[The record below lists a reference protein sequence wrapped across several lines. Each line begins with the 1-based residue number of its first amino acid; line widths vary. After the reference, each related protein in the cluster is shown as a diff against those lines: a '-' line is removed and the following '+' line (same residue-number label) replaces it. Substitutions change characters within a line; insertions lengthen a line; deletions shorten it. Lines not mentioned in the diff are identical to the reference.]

1 MTLERIVLAD
11 DAIGAWIVDEHGRR
25 PAAPGELLR
34 FDALAEAL
42 RERGFADVTVA
53 DRIPYTSGPAHDAGT
68 GVVITPGMLRDVIAH
83 DAAGGHLAPRVFI
96 AGADR
101 ADLLK
106 LLERHR
112 LAGGVDYG
120 AWRVWENA
128 PRAAVTGRLDVA
140 RAMGAD
146 YDDRPPFASEH
157 YGPLATAEHPDLP
170 SLLLAYLRAY
180 FA

>member
-1 MTLERIVLAD
+1 MSLERIVLAD
-11 DAIGAWIVDEHGRR
+11 DAIGAWITGEHGRR
-25 PAAPGELLR
+25 PATPGELLG
-34 FDALAEAL
+34 FDRLGEAL
-42 RERGFADVTVA
+42 RERGLADVTVA
-53 DRIPYTSGPAHDAGT
+53 DRIPYSRGPAHDAGT
-68 GVVITPGMLRDVIAH
+68 AIVITPGMLRDVIAH
-83 DAAGGHLAPRVFI
+83 DSAGGRLAPRIFI

-112 LAGGVDYG
+112 LAGGVDYA
-120 AWRVWENA
+120 AWRVWEDA
-128 PRAAVTGRLDVA
+128 PRAALTGRLDVA

-146 YDDRPPFASEH
+146 FDDQPPFASEH

-170 SLLLAYLRAY
+170 SLLIAYLRAY

>member
-1 MTLERIVLAD
+1 MSLERIVLAD

-25 PAAPGELLR
+25 PAAPGELPR
-34 FDALAEAL
+34 FERLAEAL
-42 RERGFADVTVA
+42 RERGLADVTVA
-53 DRIPYTSGPAHDAGT
+53 DRIPYSSDAT
-68 GVVITPGMLRDVIAH
+68 TAIVITPGMLRDVIAH
-83 DAAGGHLAPRVFI
+83 DEAGGLLAPRIFI

-112 LAGGVDYG
+112 LAGGVDY
-120 AWRVWENA
+120 AHWRVWESA
-128 PRAAVTGRLDVA
+128 PRAALTGRLEIA

-146 YDDRPPFASEH
+146 YDEQPPFASEH
-157 YGPLATAEHPDLP
+157 YGPLATADHADLP

-180 FA
+180 LA